1 MPATP
6 VLYAAVR
13 TYRRT
18 YAFSGC
24 RRCRR
29 RRGRRRRGRHRVP
42 RYRPLPRA
50 AAATGTCT
58 ALQTRLVA
66 AL

>member
-24 RRCRR
+24 RRC
-29 RRGRRRRGRHRVP
+29 RRRRGRHRVP